1 MNRATSMRGLV
12 SCRIREADIFMY
24 AGRGESGIVEPFFYH
39 ICIRDTGKNDTIHNP
54 NIKLQSVTIRQKEF
68 P

>member
-1 MNRATSMRGLV
+1 
-12 SCRIREADIFMY
+12 MY